1 MAAVFAGA
9 SGHAAYQAQFEPG
22 SPKPRIAIVTPTR
35 NRPEHLPYQAAQL
48 RRQNYP
54 LDRITWVITDS
65 SDTVAQSWVDA
76 EGHLVGTGITVVH
89 KFLAPGTPLGESR
102 NVSLELACAADPRP
116 EYIFFMDDDDI
127 VGANRIKR
135 TLRAFEIEGAGRQ
148 VAGCSRVLV
157 FLLRGE
163 TLVEIASFTELH
175 GGGIQHALEPTLAVT
190 REYAETHFFDPADP
204 RGLLSPFLEG
214 FTVPIIPLRAEDVC
228 VIIGH
233 DTSTFDKYQL
243 ADPANKKRFNV
254 RAVYE
259 GYGIERLW
267 DDWQLGPRLRHLF
280 LDAHGASMEAA
291 EEIREAMMKMG
302 EIPPSDGIIY

>member
-65 SDTVAQSWVDA
+65 SDTVAQSWIDA

-102 NVSLELACAADPRP
+102 NVSLELACAAEVD
-116 EYIFFMDDDDI
+116 YIFFMDDDDI
-127 VGANRIKR
+127 VGANRIRR
-135 TLRAFEIEGAGRQ
+135 TLRAFDIEGAGRQ
-148 VAGCSRVLV
+148 VAGCSRVLI

-163 TLVEIASFTELH
+163 TLVEVASFTELH
-175 GGGIQHALEPTLAVT
+175 GGAVQHALEPTLAVT

-204 RGLLSPFLEG
+204 RGLLRPFLEG
-214 FTVPIIPLRAEDVC
+214 FTVPIIPLRAEDIC
-228 VIIGH
+228 MIIGH

-243 ADPANKKRFNV
+243 ADPDNKKRFNV
-254 RAVYE
+254 RAVYA

-267 DDWQLGPRLRHLF
+267 EEWQLSPRLRHLF
-280 LDAHGASMEAA
+280 LDAHGASMDAA
-291 EEIREAMMKMG
+291 EEIREAMMKMA
-302 EIPPSDGIIY
+302 EIPSSDGIIY